1 MKVMVIV
8 KATKESEAGVMP
20 DEKTITEMGKFKEEL
35 VKAGVML
42 GGEGLHPSRKGK
54 RLHISGSRKALI
66 VPSPRRRSWSTST
79 RSAARSTPSP
89 CPRSISRELGAD
101 EGLRH
106 AAVRLLLQRRVH
118 GVRRVRAL

>member
-89 CPRSISRELGAD
+89 CPRSISRPNSSRRFRSATSTVAT
-101 EGLRH
+101 
-106 AAVRLLLQRRVH
+106 AATTKRPPIPR
-118 GVRRVRAL
+118 